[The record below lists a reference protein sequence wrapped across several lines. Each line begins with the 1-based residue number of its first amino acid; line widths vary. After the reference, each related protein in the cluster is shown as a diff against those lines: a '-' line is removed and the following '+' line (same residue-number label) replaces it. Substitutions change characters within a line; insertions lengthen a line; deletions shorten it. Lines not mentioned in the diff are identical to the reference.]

1 MKEKTA
7 RAVIYIN
14 KNIPNELEGFKEG
27 YLFIKRVKNIDG
39 KIVEYYS
46 FPGGHVDPGETFE
59 KAVIRE
65 LEEELNI
72 KCKITKFLLDLDNT
86 KINRSEKFFL
96 VEYVSGVL
104 KEGSGEEF
112 TNPNV
117 AKYGSFEIVIIPKSE
132 ISKYNILPVEVKE
145 KL

>member
-7 RAVIYIN
+7 RAVLYIN
-14 KNIPNELEGFKEG
+14 KDTPNNLKNFKEG
-27 YLFIKRVKNIDG
+27 YLFIKRVKNING
-39 KIVEYYS
+39 ERKEYYS

-59 KAVIRE
+59 EAVLRE

-72 KCKITKFLLDLDNT
+72 KCKINKLVLKFENT
-86 KINRSEKFFL
+86 EIKRSEKFYE

-104 KEGSGEEF
+104 KEGEGEEF
-112 TNPNV
+112 KDPNV
-117 AKYGSFEIVIIPKSE
+117 EKYGSFEIVIIPKSD
-132 ISKYNILPVEVKE
+132 INKYNILPIEVKE